1 MVTQLSILYPHSRA
15 FIWWNDLQAVL
26 FLIRNLDFKLNW
38 LKLWAFIIYCAC
50 ELLRLIQSLVWV
62 ILGKFIEFL
71 LSTLFSNT
79 LTREITFT
87 DISPQLLSLQIIST
101 ELHLPFTSFLLR
113 HPCHLDCLANHFHKI
128 SPILSTKD
136 LKIVFVVWL
145 WCWLI
150 WLVEEF
156 TRLAHNFCGLLAL
169 FRLKLGCFVDLSH
182 LIFVR
187 DWFWRWG

>member
-1 MVTQLSILYPHSRA
+1 VVIFLKVTKLSIFFSHCRA
-15 FIWWNDLQAVL
+15 LIWWNDLQTVL
-26 FLIRNLDFKLNW
+26 FLIRNLDFKLYW
-38 LKLWAFIIYCAC
+38 LKLWVFIIYCAF
-50 ELLRLIQSLVWV
+50 EWLRLIQSLVWV

-71 LSTLFSNT
+71 LSTLFRNT
-79 LTREITFT
+79 LTHEITFT
-87 DISPQLLSLQIIST
+87 DISPQLLPLQIIST
-101 ELHLPFTSFLLR
+101 ELHLPFTSFLLH
-113 HPCHLDCLANHFHKI
+113 HPCHLDCLPNHFHKM

-169 FRLKLGCFVDLSH
+169 FRLKLDCFVDLSD
-182 LIFVR
+182 LF
-187 DWFWRWG
+187 